1 MKKGFVVRTKATVYY
16 DNYVEIEESTLE
28 RIKSKLGMDIP
39 EEDIII
45 SLYESN
51 GCLAIDSDIVDIQDE
66 TALSAR
72 EVKEDEEY

>member
-16 DNYVEIEESTLE
+16 DNYVEIEESTIE

-39 EEDIII
+39 EEDIVIG
-45 SLYESN
+45 LYESN
-51 GCLAIDSDIVDIQDE
+51 GCLAIDSDIVDIQEE

-72 EVKEDEEY
+72 EVRENEDY